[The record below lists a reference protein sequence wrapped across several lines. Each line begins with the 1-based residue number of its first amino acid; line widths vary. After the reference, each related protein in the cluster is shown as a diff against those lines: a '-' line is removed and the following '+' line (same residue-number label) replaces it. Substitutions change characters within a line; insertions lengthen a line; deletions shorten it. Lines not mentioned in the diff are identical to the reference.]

1 MSGNYYKTIIGNV
14 NVDSQEKENK
24 IAFMTCVEVVLMRR
38 GNVNYN
44 TVLAKLQSYHDSW
57 IFECIDNPEH
67 LRDILKEVYHNEY
80 YSVVEEIRLESDRLE
95 DMGKIKEDFLKVM
108 LS

>member
-1 MSGNYYKTIIGNV
+1 M
-14 NVDSQEKENK
+14 DSQEKDNK

-38 GNVNYN
+38 GNTNYN
-44 TVLAKLQSYHDSW
+44 LVLAKLQSYHNSW

-67 LRDILKEVYHNEY
+67 LRDILKEVYENDY
-80 YSVVEEIRLESDRLE
+80 YSVVEEIRMESDRLE
-95 DMGKIKEDFLKVM
+95 NIDEIKESFLKVM